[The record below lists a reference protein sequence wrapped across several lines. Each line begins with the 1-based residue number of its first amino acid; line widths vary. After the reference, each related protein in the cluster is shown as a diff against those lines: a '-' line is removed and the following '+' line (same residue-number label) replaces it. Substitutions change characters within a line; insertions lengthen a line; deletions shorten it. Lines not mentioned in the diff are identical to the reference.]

1 MSRATVFSIHF
12 LIPIRL
18 YGEKFFKNILTLVF
32 WHEQHKKKSQKSY
45 IELSFVSFFY
55 MRLARYAYIKLVL
68 FPLHI

>member
-1 MSRATVFSIHF
+1 M
-12 LIPIRL
+12 
-18 YGEKFFKNILTLVF
+18 FFMNILTLVF

-68 FPLHI
+68 FPLQI